1 MNPSEYVA
9 DLHHFLQ
16 AHPAIASFHLATDY
30 RGERFLYL
38 SGKVEFAHG
47 GTLDLKEFLEFHAN
61 RVERYHYA
69 YNYRMS
75 ETVRFRYD
83 NAPDPRAKHLSTYPS
98 PQTNNMKARPW
109 WPRLFRTWRPSSPKF
124 SAMRPKNHREGRI
137 LLLGSPGNC
146 MRVPSPTAR

>member
-61 RVERYHYA
+61 RVERYHL
-69 YNYRMS
+69 RLQL
-75 ETVRFRYD
+75 
-83 NAPDPRAKHLSTYPS
+83 PDERDCALS
-98 PQTNNMKARPW
+98 
-109 WPRLFRTWRPSSPKF
+109 
-124 SAMRPKNHREGRI
+124 
-137 LLLGSPGNC
+137 
-146 MRVPSPTAR
+146 V

>member
-1 MNPSEYVA
+1 LNPSEYVA

-75 ETVRFRYD
+75 ETLRFRYD

-98 PQTNNMKARPW
+98 HK
-109 WPRLFRTWRPSSPKF
+109 
-124 SAMRPKNHREGRI
+124 HEGETLVAASVPDLASVIAEI
-137 LLLGSPGNC
+137 LRHASQEP
-146 MRVPSPTAR
+146 